1 MDYPKSV
8 PSVGLVNGKFVDESP
23 VNGTPGSLIPS
34 SWGNA
39 VTDEILSVIRSTNV
53 VPAESN
59 NAQLTDAIVSIAD
72 LRAAQAVSKAVA
84 QATESASGVAKIA
97 TQAQTN
103 LGVDDATI
111 VTPKKM
117 AGAVQGQALVAFTTA
132 GTAPQFTLA
141 PVPAITAYTANQRF
155 QVKFHSAGAGSDKM
169 NISGLGVKNIMQYDT
184 SGNKV
189 AAVIQGQL
197 TDVVYDGTDIVLLD
211 QLPSAFGVTPPQF
224 DNSSRLATTS
234 FVQGVGGQFSSVVA
248 LSSSSTLTAAHAG
261 ALIVG
266 SSNVSTVNV
275 TLPLTST
282 MPAKCVIRFWN
293 YGNAMMTLACTGSD
307 TIVVPYVM
315 AALSVPTGS
324 SVTLVSAYGVWY
336 AIDMSGIGVG
346 QTWQNMTA
354 ARAMNTNYINNTAHP
369 IMVSYAGQGSAGAS
383 LLAAVVGGSNV
394 SSVTLASTSNGTAT
408 TIVPVGASYS
418 MAQSSGIMVSWWEL
432 R

>member
-1 MDYPKSV
+1 
-8 PSVGLVNGKFVDESP
+8 
-23 VNGTPGSLIPS
+23 
-34 SWGNA
+34 
-39 VTDEILSVIRSTNV
+39 
-53 VPAESN
+53 
-59 NAQLTDAIVSIAD
+59 
-72 LRAAQAVSKAVA
+72 
-84 QATESASGVAKIA
+84 
-97 TQAQTN
+97 
-103 LGVDDATI
+103 
-111 VTPKKM
+111 
-117 AGAVQGQALVAFTTA
+117 
-132 GTAPQFTLA
+132 
-141 PVPAITAYTANQRF
+141 
-155 QVKFHSAGAGSDKM
+155 
-169 NISGLGVKNIMQYDT
+169 MQYDT

-248 LSSSSTLTAAHAG
+248 LSSSATLTAAHAG

-408 TIVPVGASYS
+408 AIVPVGASYS